1 MTINQ
6 FLSKNVLKKRY
17 ISELTIQN
25 AQTLA

>member
-6 FLSKNVLKKRY
+6 FLSKNVLRKRY
-17 ISELTIQN
+17 ISELTTQN

>member
-6 FLSKNVLKKRY
+6 FLSKNVLRKRY
-17 ISELTIQN
+17 ISELAIQN

>member
-6 FLSKNVLKKRY
+6 FLSKNVSRKRY

>member
-6 FLSKNVLKKRY
+6 FLSKNVSIKRR
-17 ISELTIQN
+17 ISELTVQN

>member
-6 FLSKNVLKKRY
+6 LLSKNVLRKRY

>member
-6 FLSKNVLKKRY
+6 LLSKNVLRKRH

>member
-6 FLSKNVLKKRY
+6 FLSKNVLRKRY

>member
-6 FLSKNVLKKRY
+6 FLSKNVLRKRY
-17 ISELTIQN
+17 IPELTIQN

>member
-1 MTINQ
+1 MTINK
-6 FLSKNVLKKRY
+6 FLSKNVLRKRY

>member
-1 MTINQ
+1 MTTNQ
-6 FLSKNVLKKRY
+6 FLSKNVLRKRY